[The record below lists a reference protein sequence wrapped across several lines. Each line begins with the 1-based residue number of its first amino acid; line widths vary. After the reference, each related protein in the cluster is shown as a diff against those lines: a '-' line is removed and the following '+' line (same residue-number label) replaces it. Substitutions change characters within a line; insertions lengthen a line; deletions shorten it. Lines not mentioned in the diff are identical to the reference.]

1 MQRHARRAKRPVLE
15 PLEGRDLPSG
25 VISAMA
31 SRASLTRSRPS
42 QGSPQTVAAPTS
54 QVQEAGGGTSAYVP
68 GGSADPSLL
77 APLGQP
83 TQTELNRTF
92 FRASYE
98 GPFNVLPGR
107 TDTEARQVFIRGTGT
122 STAFLHGNIQI
133 HLVVPQDPTA
143 PVLGTS
149 SQNDR
154 NINTSGILGFDL
166 TGDPQLLDSHGLPT
180 TLNYTIDINLASG
193 PFAEAS
199 GQGTMQIRYTSQK
212 RHFKGERGGPGD
224 GTAYVKIQGLV
235 LTQGA
240 SNPLRNSDIG
250 I

>member
-1 MQRHARRAKRPVLE
+1 MQRHARRAKRPALE

-25 VISAMA
+25 VISAMVN
-31 SRASLTRSRPS
+31 RRLEPHPRPS
-42 QGSPQTVAAPTS
+42 QGSPLAQTSPV
-54 QVQEAGGGTSAYVP
+54 QVAGGGTSAYVP
-68 GGSADPSLL
+68 GGNPDPSLL

-83 TQTELNRTF
+83 TQRELNRTF

-107 TDTEARQVFIRGTGT
+107 TDTEARRVFIRGTGT

-133 HLVVPQDPTA
+133 LLVVPQDPAA
-143 PVLGTS
+143 PVIGIS
-149 SQNDR
+149 SQSDR
-154 NINTSGILGFDL
+154 SINTSGILGFDL
-166 TGDPQLLDSHGLPT
+166 TGGQQFLGSHGLPT
-180 TLNYTIDINLASG
+180 TLNYTIDINVSAG
-193 PFAEAS
+193 TFVAAS

-235 LTQGA
+235 LTLGA
-240 SNPLRNSDIG
+240 TNPLRNADIG